1 MLFQQSSDSSPW
13 INHETGTLVLI
24 FGYINCKNM
33 TETFIVSDLTIIIS
47 NLIVSSPVQ
56 FVFFT
61 GGIVFLTLIVNGST
75 TQFVLRML
83 DMDKLSAA
91 KVQL

>member
-1 MLFQQSSDSSPW
+1 MHTHS
-13 INHETGTLVLI
+13 ETFFYMIVKAGFFL
-24 FGYINCKNM
+24 YINI
-33 TETFIVSDLTIIIS
+33 ESF
-47 NLIVSSPVQ
+47 SPLQ

-75 TQFVLRML
+75 TQFVLRLL

-91 KVQL
+91 KVRI